1 MFPGLAD
8 WIKILLAFALSLV
21 IAFLMTPPVKRFA
34 EKVGAIDVPKDDRR
48 VHNHPIPRMGGLA
61 IFMGFVLSLIVFVP
75 MSTKVLGLLVGALIT
90 VGYGWRVGK
99 GRKAIMERPKDA

>member
-61 IFMGFVLSLIVFVP
+61 IFMGFVLSR
-75 MSTKVLGLLVGALIT
+75 TDYRGN
-90 VGYGWRVGK
+90 
-99 GRKAIMERPKDA
+99 GRRG